1 MGRKGGG
8 TLNRLGFVILSILR
22 ESKATGRLSS
32 MTLKEIAIAEDLG
45 WRENTISKKI
55 REFEQSGYVGRGLK
69 EGRAATYFIT
79 SAGLEC
85 LERERKG

>member
-1 MGRKGGG
+1 M
-8 TLNRLGFVILSILR
+8 NRLGFVILSILR

-32 MTLKEIAIAEDLG
+32 MTLKEIALAEDFG
-45 WRENTISKKI
+45 WKENTISKKI
-55 REFEQSGYVGRGLK
+55 REFELSGYVGRGLK

-79 SAGLEC
+79 EDGLEW

>member
-1 MGRKGGG
+1 
-8 TLNRLGFVILSILR
+8 LGFVILSILR
-22 ESKATGRLSS
+22 ESKAMGRLSS
-32 MTLKEIAIAEDLG
+32 MTLKEIAIAEDFG
-45 WRENTISKKI
+45 WKENTISKKI

-79 SAGLEC
+79 EEGLDC

>member
-1 MGRKGGG
+1 M
-8 TLNRLGFVILSILR
+8 NRLGFVILSILR

-32 MTLKEIAIAEDLG
+32 MTLKEIALAEDFG
-45 WRENTISKKI
+45 WKENTISKKI
-55 REFEQSGYVGRGLK
+55 REFELSGYVGRGLK

-79 SAGLEC
+79 EDGLEC

>member
-1 MGRKGGG
+1 M
-8 TLNRLGFVILSILR
+8 NRLGFVILSILR

-32 MTLKEIAIAEDLG
+32 MTLKEIALAEDFG
-45 WRENTISKKI
+45 WKENTISKKI

-69 EGRAATYFIT
+69 EGRAATYYIT
-79 SAGLEC
+79 REGLDC